1 MKKLILIFIVSMML
15 TGYAFGQESA
25 NPQSC
30 VDTYKGQVT
39 KGYNALAMAIDN
51 GFVVCGYAFGGYD
64 KGYAARQALSE
75 CEQRRLDPAN
85 KVQGMRKIMTH
96 CRVHEF
102 LFIE

>member
-1 MKKLILIFIVSMML
+1 MKKLILIFVLSL
-15 TGYAFGQESA
+15 VAAGYAFGQETA

-30 VDTYKGQVT
+30 VDTYKGQIT

-51 GFVVCGYAFGGYD
+51 GFVVCGYAFGQYR
-64 KGYAARQALSE
+64 KGYAAHQALNE

-85 KVQGMRKIMTH
+85 EVRGMRKIMTH

-102 LFIE
+102 HFIE